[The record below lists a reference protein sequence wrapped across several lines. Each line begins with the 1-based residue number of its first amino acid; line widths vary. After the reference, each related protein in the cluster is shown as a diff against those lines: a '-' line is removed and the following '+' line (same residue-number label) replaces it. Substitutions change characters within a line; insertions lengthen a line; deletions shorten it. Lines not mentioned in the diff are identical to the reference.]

1 MISRNCNSVTKLQS
15 YLVLVEIILSAN
27 NICPAIGQARMPELG

>member
-1 MISRNCNSVTKLQS
+1 MISPKCNSVAKLQS

-27 NICPAIGQARMPELG
+27 NICPASGQARMPKLG